1 MAQIYFLSVLINLFG
16 GGILA
21 SDYFATK
28 VKGLAFLTDIS
39 ARKNAKIIVGGLSV
53 LIGLLHLI
61 FKSPGETVPV
71 AGDLIPSLS
80 ALAIGFFLLLGL
92 PKSVDPSRMDAEDEE
107 DSSEQ
112 TAVSNIGVKL
122 QPYRIPL
129 GISGVIISIIHFIL
143 PGVLLL

>member
-16 GGILA
+16 GSILA
-21 SDYFATK
+21 ADYLAKK

-53 LIGLLHLI
+53 LIGLLHLV

-71 AGDLIPSLS
+71 AGDLLPSLS
-80 ALAIGFFLLLGL
+80 ALAIGLFLLMGL
-92 PKSVDPSRMDAEDEE
+92 SKSADPSKMEAEDQE

-112 TAVSNIGVKL
+112 TAVSDIGAKL

-129 GISGVIISIIHFIL
+129 GISGIVISIIHFIL